1 MIEVYPK
8 VRQHHEKDEPAPFRM
23 KRARAVGLKEGFS
36 QSGRNWRSPM
46 VGKTKNPKKRRRED
60 DACPSPPLLNH

>member
-46 VGKTKNPKKRRRED
+46 VKTQKSD
-60 DACPSPPLLNH
+60 DVKMMHALPPHC